1 MMKVIC
7 EVQLITPTQIKK
19 NILPHDDV
27 KLHWFVP
34 SLCPTEHT
42 AGFKSCLLHLKA
54 AQKECFVLVVFLIK
68 LSFSF
73 RIPGKLQTGGA
84 SADSSDSRESMPGQ

>member
-7 EVQLITPTQIKK
+7 EVQYTTTAPTQIKK
-19 NILPHDDV
+19 NILPHDEV

-42 AGFKSCLLHLKA
+42 AGFKLCLLRPRKN
-54 AQKECFVLVVFLIK
+54 VLC
-68 LSFSF
+68 LSYF
-73 RIPGKLQTGGA
+73 
-84 SADSSDSRESMPGQ
+84 